1 MDILRQM
8 QTAGTITLQG
18 KALVLNLDAWKRPG
32 NLVIGAGDLPT
43 LMNEHKPVK
52 LWHVVRG
59 GDVDTIEQVGAVWVT
74 KSGRGIAVRCDRLA
88 GLTVYAAVSQ
98 VRAVASGRRRSAGL
112 GAPDL
117 SPQIPAR
124 DRRQDDPINAG
135 LRRGFI

>member
-1 MDILRQM
+1 M
-8 QTAGTITLQG
+8 QTAGTITLRG
-18 KALVLNLDAWKRPG
+18 KALVLNLDAWKHPG

-74 KSGRGIAVRCDRLA
+74 KSGRGLAVRCDRLV
-88 GLTVYAAVSQ
+88 GMILYAAVSQ
-98 VRAVASGRRRSAGL
+98 VQAVAAGQRKSTGLGTPVLSSQIQTAERRR
-112 GAPDL
+112 D
-117 SPQIPAR
+117 
-124 DRRQDDPINAG
+124 DRMEAG